1 MGIKHSRP
9 VPPFMRYCSAI
20 IPTMFDDSLSYYEA
34 LCALNRFI
42 QTNLV
47 EVINNNATVTEE
59 YIKLANDLKEYVENY
74 FDNLDVQEEI
84 NNKLDQMVE
93 DGTLQEI
100 ITSYIQSN
108 VAWTF
113 DTVSDMQSATN
124 LTAGSYARTLGYN
137 NREDEGGALYRITDN
152 GTADDGNVIA
162 VGTLFAHLVI
172 EDDTVN
178 VAQFGAKG
186 DGTTDDS
193 DAINMALATGVSNVN
208 FVTGKT
214 YMVRGYETDQGDETQ
229 SDWVLVTGLVLKD
242 NQDVNLNGSTV
253 KCITNSRKSYNIFT
267 IAEVNNVKLHNG
279 TIIGDR
285 QTHTGNDGEWGYGV
299 AIKFA
304 TNVTLED
311 LNISE
316 CWGDGI
322 CTNHNGDSTKLCENI
337 YIKNC
342 ICKSNYRQGFS
353 HQNGR
358 HTIVEDCE
366 FSDTGDDSLH
376 TAPADGVDIEPGTNS
391 NRVIDVLFNRCTFA
405 NNYNSG
411 IQVKGDKVD
420 GRDNIDGVIV
430 MNCKFKNNYAT
441 TANADLNIGKSYNVI
456 VKDCDF
462 SNAGNNTQ
470 DIISINCSNSMLFE
484 GNKIYNARVVV
495 KSDNMSNSYVKIL
508 NNHFISDLNQQ
519 YNGCIQSGS
528 GGADSANNTLIVED
542 NIFDGT
548 PSLTLSAWVQCT
560 SSHKFEKLIIK
571 SNKFKYGNKNISTDA
586 SNIIEDNNFIAPSNY
601 SIILST
607 GNSDQVTTLKGN
619 VFEEVGYNLSAGGA
633 VNNSNNNNII
643 AQDNII
649 YSNCI
654 TKADNQTKTY
664 DNTSRLLQ
672 NTAATGGV
680 SLDDNN
686 NFFSNTYA

>member
-1 MGIKHSRP
+1 MADIKKLP
-9 VPPFMRYCSAI
+9 LFVKCVIQNFPFIEEDFDALTNYQLISKVVKYLNKI
-20 IPTMFDDSLSYYEA
+20 ITSQNS
-34 LCALNRFI
+34 
-42 QTNLV
+42 
-47 EVINNNATVTEE
+47 VIGV
-59 YIKLANDLKEYVENY
+59 ANDLQKAFQELHDYVENY

-84 NNKLDQMVE
+84 NNKLDAMVE
-93 DGTLQEI
+93 DGTLPEI

-113 DTVSDMQSATN
+113 DTVSEMQSATN
-124 LTAGSYARTLGYN
+124 LIAGSYTRTLGYYTIN
-137 NREDEGGALYRITDN
+137 DGGGSLYYITDT
-152 GTADDGNVIA
+152 GTPDGGNVIA
-162 VGTLFAHLVI
+162 VGNLFANLVI
-172 EDDTVN
+172 ENESIN
-178 VAQFGAKG
+178 VTQFGAKG
-186 DGTTDDS
+186 DSTTDDS

-214 YMVRGYETDQGDETQ
+214 YMVRGYELDQGDETQ
-229 SDWVLVTGLVLKD
+229 SDFVSVTGLVLKD
-242 NQDVNLNGSTV
+242 NQDVNLNGATV

-267 IAEVNNVKLHNG
+267 LAEVDNVKLHNG

-285 QTHTGNDGEWGYGV
+285 QTHTGNSGEWGYGV

-304 TNVTLED
+304 TNVTLEN

-322 CTNHNGDSTKLCENI
+322 CTNHNGDSTQLCENL
-337 YIKNC
+337 YIRNC

-366 FSDTGDDSLH
+366 FSNTGDDSLH
-376 TAPADGVDIEPGTNS
+376 TSPSDGVDIEPGTNS
-391 NRVIDVLFNRCTFA
+391 NKVIDVLFNRCTFA

-411 IQVKGDKVD
+411 IQIKGDKVD
-420 GRDNIDGVIV
+420 GIDNIDGVVI

-441 TANADLNIGKSYNVI
+441 IANADINIGKSYNVI
-456 VKDCDF
+456 VKDCEF
-462 SNAGNNTQ
+462 SNAANNTQ

-484 GNKIYNARVVV
+484 GNEIYNARVVV
-495 KSDNMSNSYVKIL
+495 KSGNMSNSYIKIL
-508 NNHFISDLNQQ
+508 NNHFISDINQQ
-519 YNGCIQSGS
+519 YNACIQTGS
-528 GGADSANNTLIVED
+528 GGAESSNNTLIIED

-560 SSHKFEKLIIK
+560 SSHKFEKLIVK
-571 SNKFKYGNKNISTDA
+571 RNKFKYGNKNISTDA
-586 SNIIEDNNFIAPSNY
+586 SNIIENNNFIAPSNY
-601 SIILST
+601 SIILNT

-649 YSNCI
+649 YSNCT

-672 NTAATGGV
+672 ITSATGGV